1 MAQIRAAKEQ
11 EQKLVL
17 LEQAKA
23 HPMVK
28 QALEIFGAELAE
40 VRTDLESQR
49 GAGMKNPLGNMAN
62 IMKQAQAM
70 QAQMAK
76 LQEEAATKTVTGT
89 AGGGMVTRNGERRHG
104 DREHRD
110 RSRGRQERRRRNVA
124 GPRPGSVERRL
135 KKARQ
140 MMADQM
146 KSVTGGMNIPGL
158 LLTASR
164 WLLINKAYWHVW

>member
-1 MAQIRAAKEQ
+1 
-11 EQKLVL
+11 
-17 LEQAKA
+17 
-23 HPMVK
+23 
-28 QALEIFGAELAE
+28 
-40 VRTDLESQR
+40 
-49 GAGMKNPLGNMAN
+49 MKNPFGNMAN

-89 AGGGMVTRNGERRHG
+89 AGGGVVTVTANGAMEIVNVSINPEAIKSG
-104 DREHRD
+104 D
-110 RSRGRQERRRRNVA
+110 A
-124 GPRPGSVERRL
+124 GMLQDVVMAASNDAL

-158 LLTASR
+158 F
-164 WLLINKAYWHVW
+164 